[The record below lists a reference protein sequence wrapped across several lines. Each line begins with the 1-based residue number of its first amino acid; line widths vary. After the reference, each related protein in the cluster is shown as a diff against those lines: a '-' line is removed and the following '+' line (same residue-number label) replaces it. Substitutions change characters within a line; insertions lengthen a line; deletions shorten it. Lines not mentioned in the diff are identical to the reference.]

1 MENEFYEEDGVSLG
15 QIFKVMFLRWKLLLI
30 ITASVFIVGMLGTQL
45 IYNRMK
51 AYYSTSVEYVN
62 VINDD
67 EETFVN
73 NSKFNYRDI
82 IKLDNLKAIKS
93 SDTKFDSINIE
104 KLVDEED
111 ISISKTINEQT
122 KKSVYTVKVKGKY
135 FNSSETAK
143 EFLNKLLN
151 SPVNELSKLVENAN
165 NKLYLTGYDNSID
178 YESQIEAL
186 YDEISLIDSKYTKLL
201 DIYVEAKVDDKD
213 MASIQIAL
221 QNKYGKTVDEDK
233 KVSYKVIDD
242 LKNELLKKNFV
253 KDFDKNKNALINE
266 KEALEKQIN
275 DNNDIIKALEDKID
289 LYNTKYS
296 NLTNDAYTPITTEI
310 TKLITENSKMNNQIL
325 VIQSQLDNNGG
336 DATERA
342 AFEAKLTA
350 LYNELKTEA
359 NNYTTNSKD
368 VVNLYAKAETN
379 GKALTSTGDLG
390 IIISALLSLVAG
402 LIIACIVNLIIDRE
416 KLKPGYFDK
425 DNNSKKEESL
435 IENKEE

>member
-30 ITASVFIVGMLGTQL
+30 ITASIFIVGMLGTQL

-111 ISISKTINEQT
+111 ISISKTTNEQT
-122 KKSVYTVKVKGKY
+122 KKSVYTVKAKGKY
-135 FNSSETAK
+135 FNSSEIAK

-186 YDEISLIDSKYTKLL
+186 YNEISLIDSKYTKLI
-201 DIYVEAKVDDKD
+201 DIYVETKVDDKD

-242 LKNELLKKNFV
+242 LKNELLKKNYV

-266 KEALEKQIN
+266 KAALEKQIN
-275 DNNDIIKALEDKID
+275 DNNDIINALEDKID
-289 LYNTKYS
+289 LYNTNYS
-296 NLTNDAYTPITTEI
+296 NLANDAYTPITTEI
-310 TKLITENSKMNNQIL
+310 AKLTTENSKMNNQIL

-379 GKALTSTGDLG
+379 GKALTSTGGLG

-425 DNNSKKEESL
+425 ENNSKKEESL